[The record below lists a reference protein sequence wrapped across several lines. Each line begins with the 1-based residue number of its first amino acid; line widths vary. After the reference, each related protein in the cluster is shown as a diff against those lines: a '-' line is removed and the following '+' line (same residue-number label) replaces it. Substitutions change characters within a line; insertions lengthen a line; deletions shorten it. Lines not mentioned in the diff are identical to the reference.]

1 MEYTH
6 NRLDRLELVT
16 AKKAKCKTTF
26 LAVFLEQLH
35 FQILVCQI
43 AKCIEKAVCVLPK
56 TIFIRSH
63 TRLLKPKPIKQLN
76 TFLYIDR
83 HSPPNST
90 NFLFATSKWNNQWQV
105 LTNDFIPL
113 NLICNSFRITFI
125 IFLHYHLII
134 FLCTST
140 TNKNRCSK
148 TNREKS
154 TQNYERL
161 PTNFLFYYREPHHF
175 SLLRDKNW
183 FRKLLRLFAAV
194 PFFFCFW
201 YGSKLNWENKKKNH
215 TNIRNNRST

>member
-35 FQILVCQI
+35 FQILVYQI

-148 TNREKS
+148 QTEKKAHKTTS
-154 TQNYERL
+154 DCQRIFYSIIVNHTTFLYCVIKIGFENYSVCLLLCRF
-161 PTNFLFYYREPHHF
+161 FLFLIWFKIELRE
-175 SLLRDKNW
+175 
-183 FRKLLRLFAAV
+183 
-194 PFFFCFW
+194 
-201 YGSKLNWENKKKNH
+201 
-215 TNIRNNRST
+215 